1 MKMVNAK
8 GEAVYFNRVMK
19 NGREQ
24 FVVKALDGQH
34 IMGRDRQKHSSR
46 TFTELHQA
54 EAFLRRAGYSRA
66 KSAKHMIRD
75 PNCRNDRWAVAKLDA
90 IIEGEIRKLAFDP
103 AALELAVSGPQQGE
117 DAAQRRAALQQ
128 HLEDLRGQMG
138 RVLDLYQM
146 GGALSASMVGD
157 RVAKLQ
163 AVIDGVEAALA
174 EAVEEPPTQ
183 RLDAARAALVGAED
197 VLDNGTLDEKRELV
211 HSLIRRIDLDGENID
226 IHWSFAPEN

>member
-103 AALELAVSGPQQGE
+103 CPGRSRARMPPSAGLRCSSTWKICGGRWVVSWTCIKWAVLCLPLWSE
-117 DAAQRRAALQQ
+117 TVWRSSRR
-128 HLEDLRGQMG
+128 
-138 RVLDLYQM
+138 
-146 GGALSASMVGD
+146 
-157 RVAKLQ
+157 KLT
-163 AVIDGVEAALA
+163 AWK
-174 EAVEEPPTQ
+174 PPW
-183 RLDAARAALVGAED
+183 
-197 VLDNGTLDEKRELV
+197 
-211 HSLIRRIDLDGENID
+211 RR
-226 IHWSFAPEN
+226 P

>member
-54 EAFLRRAGYSRA
+54 EAFLWRAGYSRA

-146 GGALSASMVGD
+146 
-157 RVAKLQ
+157 
-163 AVIDGVEAALA
+163 EAALA